1 MICQEEFDNFVN
13 DYNQD
18 YILLLSRASRQHY
31 DCLITSFMVLKDL
44 YNMIQVL
51 FDSGNYTYAVM
62 PYPYSF
68 RTDVLLMRR
77 LGFNDDEIAN
87 ILSFLE
93 YVKKTQG
100 MEFEACLEAGTL
112 AMCAR
117 VR

>member
-1 MICQEEFDNFVN
+1 MVSQEEFDNFVN

-18 YILLLSRASRQHY
+18 YILLLTRASKQHY

-51 FDSGNYTYAVM
+51 FDTGQYSYPVL
-62 PYPYSF
+62 PYPYTF
-68 RTDVLLMRR
+68 RADYSLMKT
-77 LGFNDDEIAN
+77 LGFEDDEIAN
-87 ILSFLE
+87 IFGFLE
-93 YVKKTQG
+93 FVKKTQG
-100 MEFEACLEAGTL
+100 MEFEDCLDAGTV

>member
-1 MICQEEFDNFVN
+1 MVSQEEFARFVT
-13 DYNQD
+13 DYNED
-18 YILLLSRASRQHY
+18 YILLLTRASKRHY

-51 FDSGNYTYAVM
+51 FDTGQYTHEVL

-68 RTDVLLMRR
+68 RADAVLMRM
-77 LGFNDDEIAN
+77 LGFDDEETAN
-87 ILSFLE
+87 IFAFLD
-93 YVKKTQG
+93 YVKETQG
-100 MEFEACLEAGTL
+100 MEFEACLEAGTP